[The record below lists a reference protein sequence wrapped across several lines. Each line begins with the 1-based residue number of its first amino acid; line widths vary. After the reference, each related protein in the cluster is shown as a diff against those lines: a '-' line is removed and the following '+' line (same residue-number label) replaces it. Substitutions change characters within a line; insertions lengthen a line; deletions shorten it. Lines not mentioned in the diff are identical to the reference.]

1 MKPTMPNE
9 IRLIDLEQENEWLKK
24 ELERKSDMAEQFAN
38 ELDKDEEEFDSL
50 YNEIEQL
57 QAELERLKEDD

>member
-57 QAELERLKEDD
+57 QAELERLKEAD